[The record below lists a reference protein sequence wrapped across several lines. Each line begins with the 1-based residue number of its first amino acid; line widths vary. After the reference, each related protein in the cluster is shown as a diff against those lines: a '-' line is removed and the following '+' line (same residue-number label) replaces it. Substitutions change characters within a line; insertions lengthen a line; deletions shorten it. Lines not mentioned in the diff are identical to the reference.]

1 MPSDGGRKAEEL
13 YDDTGYAF
21 YFFLLSLLTLYL
33 VPATISRVK
42 RRTAKRVAAAE
53 ADADE
58 PPLTQSEQRSTW
70 WVARSSV
77 CG

>member
-42 RRTAKRVAAAE
+42 RRTVKRAAAVE
-53 ADADE
+53 AAAAG
-58 PPLTQSEQRSTW
+58 PS
-70 WVARSSV
+70 
-77 CG
+77 